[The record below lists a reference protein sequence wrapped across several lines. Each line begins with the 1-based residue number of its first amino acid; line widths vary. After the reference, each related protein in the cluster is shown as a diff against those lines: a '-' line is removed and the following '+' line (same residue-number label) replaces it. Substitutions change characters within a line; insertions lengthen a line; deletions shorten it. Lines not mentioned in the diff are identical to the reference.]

1 MANFFTDT
9 PQFKHYLDHPLMKRI
24 VELRERNYI
33 DKNTYDYAPLDFEDA
48 LDSYEKFFSIY
59 RLFSSD
65 KECCGEILSVCLF
78 VLFKTNF
85 TLLN

>member
-33 DKNTYDYAPLDFEDA
+33 DKIL
-48 LDSYEKFFSIY
+48 
-59 RLFSSD
+59 RLCSARFRR
-65 KECCGEILSVCLF
+65 CVG
-78 VLFKTNF
+78 
-85 TLLN
+85 